1 VADEKKP
8 NAISRYFR
16 ETIGELRK
24 VSWPTRREALQLSL
38 IVIAVMV
45 IMGIYLSL
53 VDGIG
58 AYLIKLVIS
67 ASS

>member
-1 VADEKKP
+1 MAGEKKQ

-24 VSWPTRREALQLSL
+24 VSWPTWPEARQLTY

-45 IMGIYLSL
+45 VMGLYLFL
-53 VDGIG
+53 VDTIG
-58 AYLIKLVIS
+58 EQLIKLVIN
-67 ASS
+67 A

>member
-16 ETIGELRK
+16 ETMGELRK
-24 VSWPTRREALQLSL
+24 VSWPTWPEARQLTY

-45 IMGIYLSL
+45 VMGLYLAV

-58 AYLIKLVIS
+58 ERLIKLAIS
-67 ASS
+67 ASG